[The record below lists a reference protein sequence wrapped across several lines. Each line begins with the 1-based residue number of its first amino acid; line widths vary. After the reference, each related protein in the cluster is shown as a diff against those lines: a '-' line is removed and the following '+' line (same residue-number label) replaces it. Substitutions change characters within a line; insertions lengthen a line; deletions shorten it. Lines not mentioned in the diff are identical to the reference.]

1 MKNHSKNISELF
13 DIKGVL
19 EHFGISRSTLWT
31 WTNNDTQLPYVK
43 IRGRKFFKVQDLNE
57 LIEKNYTT
65 TSY

>member
-1 MKNHSKNISELF
+1 MKNHSKNISELL

-43 IRGRKFFKVQDLNE
+43 IRGRKFFKVKDLN
-57 LIEKNYTT
+57 
-65 TSY
+65 